1 VLPLGIL
8 IAGAQGGTQATHK
21 SGGGQHRPY
30 PRIFHEG
37 ILPNFQSSGYYT
49 IFSLDCQY
57 IRRPSAKGISSFS
70 VVFGWRKS
78 RKSQTIAQKPL
89 LFFEKYGIM

>member
-1 VLPLGIL
+1 MLPLGIL
-8 IAGAQGGTQATHK
+8 IAGAQTGAQATHQ

-57 IRRPSAKGISSFS
+57 IRRPSVKGISSF
-70 VVFGWRKS
+70 R
-78 RKSQTIAQKPL
+78 R
-89 LFFEKYGIM
+89 FFDREN